1 MAESSKRS
9 ATRRSPAEGEAGERK
24 RAALDAVSSSIG
36 KGPDSD
42 HDRLIYE
49 RIRLGIVS
57 ALAVHDM
64 LTFSE
69 LKQLFG
75 LTDGNLAGHAR
86 KLEQAGYV
94 SCRKV
99 FEGRSPRSEYR
110 LLAKG
115 RRALERYLE
124 HMESLIAATRHS

>member
-1 MAESSKRS
+1 MAESRKRG
-9 ATRRSPAEGEAGERK
+9 AARKSPASSRAPRK
-24 RAALDAVSSSIG
+24 LAALEAVSSSIG
-36 KGPDSD
+36 QGPDSD
-42 HDRLIYE
+42 HDKLIYE

-57 ALAVHDM
+57 ALAVNDM
-64 LTFSE
+64 LTFTE

-99 FEGRSPRSEYR
+99 FEGRTPRSEYR
-110 LLAKG
+110 LLSRG

-124 HMESLIAATRHS
+124 HMESLIAATRDR